1 MYRLKI
7 LVVDDDPDILDLLEA
22 TLEGDFEVIKA
33 STGEEAIEK
42 IKKENPNLVVLD
54 YMLPDIEGTQ
64 ICKNLRKDPLLLH
77 LPILMLTGKGE
88 VDDKVKG

>member
-42 IKKENPNLVVLD
+42 IKKENP
-54 YMLPDIEGTQ
+54 
-64 ICKNLRKDPLLLH
+64 
-77 LPILMLTGKGE
+77 
-88 VDDKVKG
+88 